1 MVDTQEKI
9 HQIAL
14 SLVKGVGAVLWRKL
28 VAQAGSAQAVFHS
41 DQHQLI
47 QLSGASKQLAY
58 EILKQDTLP
67 LAEELFITHQKNQ
80 IQVISI
86 WEKAYPDRL
95 KHTSQAPP
103 ILYFQ
108 GNIAMNSAK
117 IISIVGTR
125 NATHYGKRVVEKLI
139 SELKTYQVTIVSGL
153 AYGIDIH
160 AHQEALKQG
169 LSTIG
174 VLAGGLD
181 TIYPAAHK
189 KIAAAMVAQGGLVS
203 ENPLQAALEGH
214 HFPTRNR
221 IIAGMADA
229 TIVVEA
235 DQKSGALI
243 TASFANDY
251 NREVF
256 AVPGNIDAIY
266 SRGPN
271 NLIKN
276 HQAHLI
282 TSGADIA
289 YIMGW
294 DQSEHPSRP
303 SPIKEAMIAQLTLEE
318 QGVMQVLE
326 KSQAAVQLDELSY
339 QIQMPTS
346 QLAAVLLQLEL
357 KNIIQC
363 LPGNKFKLVS

>member
-14 SLVKGVGAVLWRKL
+14 SLVKGVGATLWRKL

-41 DQHQLI
+41 DPHQLT
-47 QLSGASKQLAY
+47 QVSGASKQLAY

-67 LAEELFITHQKNQ
+67 LAEELLITHQQKQ

-86 WEKAYPDRL
+86 WEQAYPERL
-95 KHTSQAPP
+95 KNTPQAPP
-103 ILYFQ
+103 LLYFQ
-108 GNIAMNSAK
+108 GNVAMNSAK

-125 NATHYGKRVVEKLI
+125 KATHYGRSVVEKLVN
-139 SELKTYQVTIVSGL
+139 ELKSYQVVIVSGL
-153 AYGIDIH
+153 AYGIDIS

-169 LSTIG
+169 LPTIG
-174 VLAGGLD
+174 VLAGNLD
-181 TIYPAAHK
+181 FIYPVAHK
-189 KIAAAMVAQGGLVS
+189 KIAADMLAQGGLVS
-203 ENPLQAALEGH
+203 ENPLQADLEGH
-214 HFPTRNR
+214 HFPARNR

-235 DQKSGALI
+235 NQKSGALI
-243 TASFANDY
+243 TAGFANAY
-251 NREVF
+251 HREVF
-256 AVPGNIDAIY
+256 AVPGGIDAVY

-271 NLIKN
+271 ELIKN

-282 TSGADIA
+282 TSGADVA

-294 DQSEHPSRP
+294 DAGEHISR
-303 SPIKEAMIAQLTLEE
+303 SPINQKVIAQLTLEE
-318 QGVMQVLE
+318 QGVIQVLQ
-326 KSQAAVQLDELSY
+326 KLQVAVHLDELSY
-339 QIQMPTS
+339 QTQIPLT